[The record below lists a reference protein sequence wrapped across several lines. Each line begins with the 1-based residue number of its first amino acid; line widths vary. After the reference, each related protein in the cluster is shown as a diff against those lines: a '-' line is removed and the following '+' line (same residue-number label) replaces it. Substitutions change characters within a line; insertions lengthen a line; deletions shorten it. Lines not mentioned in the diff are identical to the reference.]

1 MPDKNDQN
9 LMEEYNKY
17 VNRVNELKM
26 KKLRILSDLRK
37 KIEVELKDK
46 LLPELKDE
54 PRAILLRQI
63 CPADNGFVFFFYF
76 VCVSLNG

>member
-37 KIEVELKDK
+37 KIDTAKVECLRKQV
-46 LLPELKDE
+46 KDE
-54 PRAILLRQI
+54 YGNI
-63 CPADNGFVFFFYF
+63 
-76 VCVSLNG
+76 

>member
-37 KIEVELKDK
+37 KIDTAKVESLRKQV
-46 LLPELKDE
+46 KDE
-54 PRAILLRQI
+54 YGNI
-63 CPADNGFVFFFYF
+63 
-76 VCVSLNG
+76 